1 MHDYHGGTVHFL
13 VLAGASLAG
22 AVAAVV
28 LAVRALLALRK
39 NQGWRRMVALLACSG
54 AVSLHV
60 WGMLHLLGA
69 VMQVEDGGTGS
80 SPLGPC
86 RAAGDQM
93 ASHVVGYDVVY
104 EHNGVR
110 RSARLPQDPGGP
122 GARIA
127 LEVEVAPV
135 GVSRAPRYGT
145 PVPGASRRST
155 IEDDGAYDD
164 EIVQTRRV
172 DREQPVYYAPAP
184 VVYGPS
190 VVWIDG
196 GWGHSYRHRRHW

>member
-1 MHDYHGGTVHFL
+1 MQTTRSSWDRDVALHDYHGGTVHFL

-104 EHNGVR
+104 GWLRFDCRLSTGGRYTTSAVPGYVNPAVVLLGVTAFVLAVMPAERAYR
-110 RSARLPQDPGGP
+110 R
-122 GARIA
+122 
-127 LEVEVAPV
+127 
-135 GVSRAPRYGT
+135 T
-145 PVPGASRRST
+145 PVS
-155 IEDDGAYDD
+155 
-164 EIVQTRRV
+164 
-172 DREQPVYYAPAP
+172 
-184 VVYGPS
+184 PS
-190 VVWIDG
+190 E
-196 GWGHSYRHRRHW
+196 RHDS